1 MVTTSLMT
9 MEDQT
14 ALAETPPSNP
24 GVPME
29 HRAGEAVR
37 RQETSKMAESRLGAL
52 KESKEGANSRIEAWL
67 AQILPDLLLPL
78 PGCPVR
84 LRPSGVSLAKSP

>member
-1 MVTTSLMT
+1 MTSLRT
-9 MEDQT
+9 MGDRT
-14 ALAETPPSNP
+14 AQAAAPPSNP
-24 GVPME
+24 GVPRE
-29 HRAGEAVR
+29 HRAGEAVLR
-37 RQETSKMAESRLGAL
+37 REISKMAESRLGAL